1 MATTNKKPQGLGPV
15 LLFAGALLVALGLG
29 LGIRYSLMS
38 SNSDDVPAPVSIGGP
53 FSLVDHTGKAVT
65 DKDYRGK
72 YLLIYFG
79 YTFCP
84 DICPTSLNTMVDAMS
99 KMDQDKAAKIQPLF
113 FSVDP
118 ERDTVERLKDF
129 VPAFHPRMIGLTGK
143 LEDVTAAAKVYRVYF
158 AKVKSEDPNV
168 GYLLDH
174 SALFYL
180 MGPDGRFV
188 RHFSHGIQASEM
200 AAALDDSVK

>member
-1 MATTNKKPQGLGPV
+1 MGPV

-38 SNSDDVPAPVSIGGP
+38 SNADDVPAPVTIGGP
-53 FSLVDHTGKAVT
+53 FSLIDHTGKPVT

-84 DICPTSLNTMVDAMS
+84 DVCPTSLSTMADALG
-99 KMDQDKAAKIQPLF
+99 KMDQAKAAKIQPLF
-113 FSVDP
+113 ISVDP
-118 ERDTVERLKDF
+118 ERDTAQRLADY
-129 VPAFHPRMIGLTGK
+129 VPAFHPRLIGLTGK
-143 LEDVTAAAKVYRVYF
+143 IEDVTAAAKVYRTYF
-158 AKVKSEDPNV
+158 AKIKNDDPNI

-200 AAALDDSVK
+200 AAAMDDSVK